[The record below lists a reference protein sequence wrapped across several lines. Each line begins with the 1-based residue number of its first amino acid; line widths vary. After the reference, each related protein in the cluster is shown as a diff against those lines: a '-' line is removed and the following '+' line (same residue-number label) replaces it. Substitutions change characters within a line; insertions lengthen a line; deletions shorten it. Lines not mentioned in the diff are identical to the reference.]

1 MNFRTRTA
9 IVAFVVVLLAGLV
22 LAPAAALAVSI
33 GNHNVDFN
41 GYLLNYPS
49 SGQSTWFYTITSNSG
64 GGGPAIS
71 HVTFALGGCLTLVD
85 AGTWSG
91 TVPSPVTLN
100 SGAGSPV
107 LASPDPTTGVTGIK
121 FDQGFSSGETRRYY
135 FTVTGALG
143 EGPNTIALK
152 GGPGFVAS
160 SVNGPSCDPL
170 SAPLSVVLS
179 DFAAV
184 CEAANPQITW
194 QTLSEA
200 GTQGFNLMRGSSAN
214 GWDTQLN
221 SNLIPAQNPGSTT
234 GGGSYQWLDASAL
247 PDQAYF
253 YWLQDVSMTGATSMH
268 GPVSV
273 TCLAPTAVGLSSL
286 DANTPASSALT
297 WWAAALAM
305 AGLLLGVIIWQRQAQ
320 TR

>member
-1 MNFRTRTA
+1 
-9 IVAFVVVLLAGLV
+9 LAGLV
-22 LAPAAALAVSI
+22 LAPATALAVGI

-41 GYLLNYPS
+41 GYLQNYPS

-152 GGPGFVAS
+152 AGSGFVAGT
-160 SVNGPSCDPL
+160 VNGPSCDPL
-170 SAPLSVVLS
+170 SPPLSVVLS

-184 CEAANPQITW
+184 CEAATPQITW

-200 GTQGFNLMRGSSAN
+200 GTQGFNLMRGPSAN

-234 GGGSYQWLDASAL
+234 GGGSYQWLDASAS
-247 PDQAYF
+247 PGQTYY

-273 TCLAPTAVGLSSL
+273 ECSAPTAVRLNSLSADGPESGATL
-286 DANTPASSALT
+286 AWPALL
-297 WWAAALAM
+297 AALA
-305 AGLLLGVIIWQRQAQ
+305 AAGGLLVWQRRAKLN
-320 TR
+320 